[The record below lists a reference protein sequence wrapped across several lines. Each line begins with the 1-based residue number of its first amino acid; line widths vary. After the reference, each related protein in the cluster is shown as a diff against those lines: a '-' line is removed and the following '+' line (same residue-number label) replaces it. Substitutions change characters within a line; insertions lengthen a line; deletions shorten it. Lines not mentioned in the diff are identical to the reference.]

1 MKGSRVTARA
11 AALVIILTAT
21 VGVAAGVGIHL
32 LGAGGNARS
41 HDTLSGL
48 HGQATWPAG
57 ARPAPDFAL
66 SDQNGRRTSL
76 VSLRGQAV
84 VLTFLGSRCHR
95 ACAREP
101 RSLGT
106 ALRLLPR
113 SARPVV
119 VVVSVDPR
127 HDTPGSA
134 RAAARRWG
142 LTAGAS
148 WHWLLG
154 SRTELAPVWTSYRIA
169 VRRANSHVAH
179 TPAVYLIDRR
189 GFERAGL
196 LWPFPPSWPAGDLR
210 DLAGE
215 S

>member
-1 MKGSRVTARA
+1 MKGSRLTARA
-11 AALVIILTAT
+11 ATLVIIFTAA
-21 VGVAAGVGIHL
+21 VGVAVGVGIHL
-32 LGAGGNARS
+32 LGSGDDARS
-41 HDTLSGL
+41 HDPLSRL

-76 VSLRGQAV
+76 SSLRGKNV
-84 VLTFLGSRCHR
+84 VLTFLDSRCHR
-95 ACAREP
+95 PCGRET

-127 HDTPGSA
+127 RDTPGSA
-134 RAAARRWG
+134 RAAARRLG

-154 SRTELAPVWTSYRIA
+154 SRAELAPVWASYRIA
-169 VRRANSHVAH
+169 VRRTSGQIAQ

-210 DLAGE
+210 SLAGE
-215 S
+215 G

>member
-11 AALVIILTAT
+11 ATLVIMLTAT

-32 LGAGGNARS
+32 LGARDNARS
-41 HDTLSGL
+41 QDTLSGL

-57 ARPAPDFAL
+57 ARPAPDL
-66 SDQNGRRTSL
+66 SVPDQNGRQTTL
-76 VSLRGQAV
+76 VSLRGQDV

-113 SARPVV
+113 ADRPVV
-119 VVVSVDPR
+119 LVVSVDPR
-127 HDTPGSA
+127 RDTPGSV
-134 RAAARRWG
+134 RAAATRWG
-142 LTAGAS
+142 LASAAS

-154 SRTELAPVWTSYRIA
+154 SRAELAPVWTSYRIA
-169 VRRANSHVAH
+169 VHRASGHVEH

-196 LWPFPPSWPAGDLR
+196 LWPFPPTWPAGDLR
-210 DLAGE
+210 ILAGE
-215 S
+215 G

>member
-1 MKGSRVTARA
+1 MKRSRLTARA
-11 AALVIILTAT
+11 ATLVIVLTAT
-21 VGVAAGVGIHL
+21 VGVAVGVGIHL
-32 LGAGGNARS
+32 LGSGGNARS
-41 HDTLSGL
+41 HDPLSGL
-48 HGQATWPAG
+48 HGQATWPGG

-66 SDQNGRRTSL
+66 SDQHGRRTSL
-76 VSLRGQAV
+76 DSLRGQDV
-84 VLTFLGSRCHR
+84 VLAFLDSQCHR
-95 ACAREP
+95 VCAREP

-113 SARPVV
+113 FARPVV

-127 HDTPGSA
+127 RDTPGSA

-142 LTAGAS
+142 LTAAAS

-154 SRTELAPVWTSYRIA
+154 SRIELAPVWASYRIA
-169 VRRANSHVAH
+169 VHRASGQVAH

-196 LWPFPPSWPAGDLR
+196 LWPFPPSWPADDLR
-210 DLAGE
+210 VLAGE
-215 S
+215 D

>member
-1 MKGSRVTARA
+1 MKGSRLTARA
-11 AALVIILTAT
+11 ATLVIILTAT
-21 VGVAAGVGIHL
+21 VGVAVGVGIHL
-32 LGAGGNARS
+32 LGSGDDARS
-41 HDTLSGL
+41 HDPLSGL

-66 SDQNGRRTSL
+66 FDQNGRRTSL
-76 VSLRGQAV
+76 VSLRGQGV
-84 VLTFLGSRCHR
+84 VLAFLDSRCDR
-95 ACAREP
+95 PCGREP

-106 ALRLLPR
+106 GLRLLPR

-119 VVVSVDPR
+119 VVVSVDPLG
-127 HDTPGSA
+127 DTPGSA

-154 SRTELAPVWTSYRIA
+154 SRAELAPVWASYRIA
-169 VRRANSHVAH
+169 VRRVNGQIAH
-179 TPAVYLIDRR
+179 RPAVYLIDRR

-210 DLAGE
+210 VLAGE

>member
-21 VGVAAGVGIHL
+21 VGVAAGVGIHF
-32 LGAGGNARS
+32 LGAGGDPSS

-76 VSLRGQAV
+76 ASLRGQNV
-84 VLTFLGSRCHR
+84 VLTFLDSRCRR

-113 SARPVV
+113 SARPAM

-127 HDTPGSA
+127 RDTPGSA

-142 LTAGAS
+142 LTAAAS

-154 SRTELAPVWTSYRIA
+154 SRAELAPVWMSYRIA
-169 VRRANSHVAH
+169 VRRASGQVTH

-210 DLAGE
+210 ILAGE

>member
-1 MKGSRVTARA
+1 MKGSRLTARA
-11 AALVIILTAT
+11 ATLVIILTAT
-21 VGVAAGVGIHL
+21 VGVAVGVGIHL
-32 LGAGGNARS
+32 LGSGDDARS
-41 HDTLSGL
+41 HDPLSRL
-48 HGQATWPAG
+48 HGQATWPAV

-76 VSLRGQAV
+76 VSLRGQGV
-84 VLTFLGSRCHR
+84 VLAFLDSQCHR
-95 ACAREP
+95 PCGREP

-127 HDTPGSA
+127 GDTPGSA

-142 LTAGAS
+142 LTAGES

-154 SRTELAPVWTSYRIA
+154 SRAELAPVWASYRIA
-169 VRRANSHVAH
+169 VRRTSGQIAQ
-179 TPAVYLIDRR
+179 TPAVYLIDRH

-196 LWPFPPSWPAGDLR
+196 LWPFPPSWPADDLR
-210 DLAGE
+210 VRAREG
-215 S
+215 

>member
-1 MKGSRVTARA
+1 MRERRVTAR
-11 AALVIILTAT
+11 TAT
-21 VGVAAGVGIHL
+21 LAILLSAAVGVAAGVGIHL
-32 LGAGGNARS
+32 LRGGGDSRS
-41 HDTLSGL
+41 HDTPSGL
-48 HGQATWPAG
+48 LGQAAWPAG

-76 VSLRGQAV
+76 ASLRGRN
-84 VLTFLGSRCHR
+84 VLLAFLDSRCR
-95 ACAREP
+95 RGCASEP

-113 SARPVV
+113 SRRPVV
-119 VVVSVDPR
+119 VVVSVNPWR
-127 HDTPGSA
+127 DTPESA
-134 RAAARRWG
+134 RAAVRRWG
-142 LTAGAS
+142 LTAGAG

-154 SRTELAPVWTSYRIA
+154 SRTELAPVWRSYRIA
-169 VRRANSHVAH
+169 VRRARGQIAH

-196 LWPFPPSWPAGDLR
+196 LWPFPPTWPAGDLGI
-210 DLAGE
+210 LAGE

>member
-1 MKGSRVTARA
+1 MRGSRVTVR
-11 AALVIILTAT
+11 TAT
-21 VGVAAGVGIHL
+21 LAILLSATIGVAVGVGIHL

-41 HDTLSGL
+41 RETLSGL
-48 HGQATWPAG
+48 RGQATWPAG

-66 SDQNGRRTSL
+66 PDQNGLRTSPA
-76 VSLRGQAV
+76 SLRGQNV
-84 VLTFLGSRCHR
+84 VLAFLGSRCRR

-113 SARPVV
+113 SARPVL

-127 HDTPGSA
+127 HDTPRSA
-134 RAAARRWG
+134 RAAVRRLG
-142 LTAGAS
+142 LTAAAS

-154 SRTELAPVWTSYRIA
+154 SRTELAPVWRSYRIA
-169 VRRANSHVAH
+169 VHRASGHVAS

-196 LWPFPPSWPAGDLR
+196 LWPFPPAWPAGDLR
-210 DLAGE
+210 ILAHE

>member
-1 MKGSRVTARA
+1 MKGRRLTARA
-11 AALVIILTAT
+11 AALVIVLTAAF
-21 VGVAAGVGIHL
+21 GVAVGVGIHL
-32 LGAGGNARS
+32 LGSGDNS
-41 HDTLSGL
+41 HDPLSGL

-57 ARPAPDFAL
+57 ARPAPEFAL

-76 VSLRGQAV
+76 ASLRGQNV
-84 VLTFLGSRCHR
+84 VLAFLDSHCRRPCG
-95 ACAREP
+95 REP
-101 RSLGT
+101 RSLGI

-119 VVVSVDPR
+119 VVVSVDP
-127 HDTPGSA
+127 HGDTPGSA

-142 LTAGAS
+142 LTAGAR

-154 SRTELAPVWTSYRIA
+154 SRAELAPVWGSYRIA
-169 VRRANSHVAH
+169 VRRASGQIAH

-196 LWPFPPSWPAGDLR
+196 LWPFPPNWPADDLR
-210 DLAGE
+210 VLAGGG
-215 S
+215 

>member
-1 MKGSRVTARA
+1 MRGSRVTARTGVLALVLVA
-11 AALVIILTAT
+11 AA
-21 VGVAAGVGIHL
+21 GVAIGVGIHL
-32 LGAGGNARS
+32 LGAGGNTRS
-41 HDTLSGL
+41 DDPLSGL

-76 VSLRGQAV
+76 VSLRGQDV
-84 VLTFLGSRCHR
+84 VLTFLDSRCHR

-113 SARPVV
+113 ADRPVV
-119 VVVSVDPR
+119 VVVSVDPWR
-127 HDTPGSA
+127 DTPGSA
-134 RAAARRWG
+134 RAAARHWG
-142 LTAGAS
+142 LTAAAS

-154 SRTELAPVWTSYRIA
+154 SRAELAPVWTSYRIA
-169 VRRANSHVAH
+169 VRRANSHLAH

-196 LWPFPPSWPAGDLR
+196 LWPFPPNWPDGDLR
-210 DLAGE
+210 VLAGE
-215 S
+215 G

>member
-1 MKGSRVTARA
+1 MTARA

-21 VGVAAGVGIHL
+21 VGVAVGVGIHL
-32 LGAGGNARS
+32 LRAGGNARS

-66 SDQNGRRTSL
+66 SDQNGHRTSL
-76 VSLRGQAV
+76 VSLRGQDV
-84 VLTFLGSRCHR
+84 VLAFLDSRCHR
-95 ACAREP
+95 PCGREP

-113 SARPVV
+113 SARPTV
-119 VVVSVDPR
+119 VVVSVDPLR
-127 HDTPGSA
+127 DTPGSA

-142 LTAGAS
+142 LTAAAS
-148 WHWLLG
+148 WRWLLG
-154 SRTELAPVWTSYRIA
+154 SRSELAPVWASYRIA
-169 VRRANSHVAH
+169 VHRASGYVAH
-179 TPAVYLIDRR
+179 TPAVYLIDRH

-196 LWPFPPSWPAGDLR
+196 LWPFPPSWPADDLR
-210 DLAGE
+210 ILAREGD
-215 S
+215 

>member
-1 MKGSRVTARA
+1 VVT
-11 AALVIILTAT
+11 LTAA
-21 VGVAAGVGIHL
+21 VGVAVGVGIHL
-32 LGAGGNARS
+32 LGSEDSS
-41 HDTLSGL
+41 HRLSGL

-76 VSLRGQAV
+76 ASLRGRNVA
-84 VLTFLGSRCHR
+84 LAFLDSHCDRPCG
-95 ACAREP
+95 REP

-113 SARPVV
+113 SARPAV

-127 HDTPGSA
+127 GDTPRSA
-134 RAAARRWG
+134 AVAARRWG

-154 SRTELAPVWTSYRIA
+154 SRAELAPVWASYRIA
-169 VRRANSHVAH
+169 VRGTSGQIVH

-210 DLAGE
+210 VLAGE
-215 S
+215 G